1 MQTYRAVQVRQAGT
15 LEIVQRPIPD
25 PGPGEVRIRVEA
37 CGVCHTDA
45 LTVNKPPPGLTHPR
59 VPGHEV
65 AGRIDAL
72 GAGVSGWQVGQ
83 RVGLGFLGGHC
94 GHCVSCRRGHF
105 VDCPNQRIS
114 GITHDGGYAEIVIA
128 HVHGLVALPDG
139 LDAREAAPLLCAGV
153 TTYNALRHSPAR
165 GGDLVAI
172 HGVGGLGHLAIQYGK
187 HMGFRVAAIARGAEK
202 ADLATRLG
210 ATHYIDS
217 VEKDPAKALQELG
230 GARVILATAADS
242 KSMGPLVAGLAPR
255 GRMIVVGGS
264 GEPIPVVAT
273 QLIFGGRSIE
283 GALTGSAIDTEDT
296 LAFSAQANVR
306 AMIET
311 VPLENAA
318 EAYARM
324 MNNKARFRMVM
335 TMG

>member
-1 MQTYRAVQVRQAGT
+1 M
-15 LEIVQRPIPD
+15 EIVQRPIPE

-45 LTVNKPPPGLTHPR
+45 LTVNNVPPGLTYPR

-83 RVGLGFLGGHC
+83 RVGVGFLGGHC
-94 GHCVSCRRGHF
+94 GHCGSCRRGHF

-114 GITHDGGYAEIVIA
+114 GITHDGGYAEIVLA

-153 TTYNALRHSPAR
+153 TTYNALRNSPAR

-172 HGVGGLGHLAIQYGK
+172 HGVGGLGHLAIQYAK

-202 ADLATRLG
+202 ATLAKSLG
-210 ATHYIDS
+210 AAHYIDS
-217 VEKDPAKALQELG
+217 VEQDPAKALQELG
-230 GARVILATAADS
+230 GARIILATAADS
-242 KSMGPLVAGLAPR
+242 KSMGPLVGGLAPR

-311 VPLENAA
+311 VSLENAA

-335 TMG
+335 TMT

>member
-15 LEIVQRPIPD
+15 LEIVQRPIPE
-25 PGPGEVRIRVEA
+25 PGPGEVRVRVEA

-45 LTVNKPPPGLTHPR
+45 LTIENKSRGLTYPR
-59 VPGHEV
+59 VPGHEI

-72 GAGVSGWQVGQ
+72 GPGVSGWQVGQ
-83 RVGLGFLGGHC
+83 RVGVGFLGGHC
-94 GHCVSCRRGHF
+94 GHCGACRRGHF
-105 VDCPNQRIS
+105 VDCTNQRIS
-114 GITHDGGYAEIVIA
+114 GITHDGGYAEMVVA
-128 HVHGLVALPDG
+128 HVQGLVALPDG

-153 TTYNALRHSPAR
+153 TTYNALRNSPAR

-172 HGVGGLGHLAIQYGK
+172 QGIGGLGHLAIQYAK

-202 ADLATRLG
+202 AALATRLG

-217 VEKDPAKALQELG
+217 VEKDPTKALQELG

-242 KSMGPLVAGLAPR
+242 KSMGPLVGGLTAR
-255 GRMIVVGGS
+255 GRMIIVGGS
-264 GEPIPVVAT
+264 GEPVPVLAS
-273 QLIFGGRSIE
+273 QLIFGGRSVE
-283 GALTGSAIDTEDT
+283 GALTGSAVDAEDT
-296 LAFSAQANVR
+296 LAFSVHANVR

-311 VPLENAA
+311 VPLEKAA
-318 EAYARM
+318 EAYAHM

-335 TMG
+335 TMT